1 MGLSALTYNQG
12 YSFSQESKFF
22 KINTARPIIYSNG
35 CHTYT
40 SVPKKIGCDY
50 GDLSSSQTI
59 MLVGDSHAA
68 QWFPGFEK
76 ASIAKGF
83 RLRVATKSG
92 CPALIPNPDISTG
105 ESECLIWQRNLLMFI
120 NQSKPDVVVISNLTE
135 GRGTFSNLGMTSS
148 QYFRALIQLT
158 TRINSETKVAVIGDT
173 PYPGRDS
180 VKCLSLHWR
189 DSRKCDLKNSE
200 TEATNMTRMVKNFQ
214 IRYFDSRQLLC
225 GKDFCPA
232 IINKKNVYRDE
243 SHLSLSTV
251 AIQEVMANEVFLLFQ

>member
-1 MGLSALTYNQG
+1 
-12 YSFSQESKFF
+12 
-22 KINTARPIIYSNG
+22 
-35 CHTYT
+35 
-40 SVPKKIGCDY
+40 
-50 GDLSSSQTI
+50 
-59 MLVGDSHAA
+59 
-68 QWFPGFEK
+68 
-76 ASIAKGF
+76 
-83 RLRVATKSG
+83 
-92 CPALIPNPDISTG
+92 
-105 ESECLIWQRNLLMFI
+105 MFI

-135 GRGTFSNLGMTSS
+135 GSGTFSNLGMTSS

-158 TRINSETKVAVIGDT
+158 TRINQETKVAVIGDT

-225 GKDFCPA
+225 GKGFCPA